1 MVRES
6 TLYIS
11 LDMPPDLDTKPT
23 EPGLCSL
30 HAAMLSQCACRVPD
44 PEGASLHAGLHLQGT
59 AIFCQLLSSCQHHGL
74 CMLALTCWPDIEQ
87 SASVICSTSIYLRYS
102 G

>member
-1 MVRES
+1 MVRDR

-30 HAAMLSQCACRVPD
+30 HAAMLSSVPAVSPIRKAPACTSQQCSCIATPYK
-44 PEGASLHAGLHLQGT
+44 HT
-59 AIFCQLLSSCQHHGL
+59 LLAMPCTYRHSMHDYKC
-74 CMLALTCWPDIEQ
+74 
-87 SASVICSTSIYLRYS
+87 
-102 G
+102 